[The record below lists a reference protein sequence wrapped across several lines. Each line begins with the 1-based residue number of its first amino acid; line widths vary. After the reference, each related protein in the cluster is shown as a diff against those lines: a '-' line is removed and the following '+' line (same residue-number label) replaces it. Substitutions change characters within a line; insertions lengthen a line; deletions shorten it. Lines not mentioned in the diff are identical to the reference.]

1 MGKLQ
6 EVLSGLK
13 QITGKAAS
21 SAVKATTQ
29 KVATEKKDD
38 SLWGKLKS
46 FAKSDTGKALGMAAG
61 TIAAGKYGGAQGIN
75 ALSSAIERSRMREK
89 EEAAEA
95 ERKKDLDETRNL
107 RKLNTVRAELDIDR
121 TREALTADRMKNKYP
136 ERENR
141 SDWELMNTRAVE
153 PDETSAG
160 VKAAVSN
167 VKSGTE
173 PKLSQPPQPTP
184 VSIDDPKAV
193 QKGEIDA
200 AKWAAKL
207 MAQFDLIGVGK
218 DVWNENRKQ
227 MNQKLINTGLTKEQQ
242 AAAWKEMTRLAMPG
256 RYEQIPEE
264 MAAAADPD
272 YTWDEGGA
280 KFQESA
286 FKSAG
291 AAGGA
296 MLGASI
302 GTGMLPGIGT
312 VVGGMIGGAMGYA
325 GSRALG
331 DVTFSGQADATST
344 PAVAGANKS
353 AADNM
358 ATYEDD
364 NRYAMQIARGLERTG
379 AGPQDTD
386 QIMAQLSQ
394 IPDIAGN
401 KERRDKIIKLVQWH
415 FSQKPE
421 PASQWMNERA
431 WR

>member
-107 RKLNTVRAELDIDR
+107 RKLNTVRSELDIER
-121 TREALTADRMKNKYP
+121 GREDLSATKNKNYA
-136 ERENR
+136 
-141 SDWELMNTRAVE
+141 DLQQKLMGFGMGVPAATGKISGSKAGATT
-153 PDETSAG
+153 PDPDKGLT
-160 VKAAVSN
+160 KPPAA
-167 VKSGTE
+167 T
-173 PKLSQPPQPTP
+173 PKTAANEDM
-184 VSIDDPKAV
+184 I
-193 QKGEIDA
+193 QKDSVDA

-207 MAQFDLIGVGK
+207 AQQMGIVGAGIQELK
-218 DVWNENRKQ
+218 ANRDAL
-227 MNQKLINTGLTKEQQ
+227 NQELKATGMSDAQQ
-242 AAAWKEMTRLAMPG
+242 AAAWKEFSRQVA
-256 RYEQIPEE
+256 PEYYAQQE
-264 MAAAADPD
+264 AITAAGPQVD
-272 YTWDEGGA
+272 YAGD
-280 KFQESA
+280 ESA
-286 FKSAG
+286 ARLQEGAFKTAG
-291 AAGGA
+291 TAGGA

-302 GTGMLPGIGT
+302 GTGILPGIGT
-312 VVGGMIGGAMGYA
+312 VAGGIIGGATGYA

-344 PAVAGANKS
+344 PAVAGADKS

-364 NRYAMQIARGLERTG
+364 NRYAMQIARGLERAG

-394 IPDIAGN
+394 IPSIAEN
-401 KERRDKIIKLVQWH
+401 KERRDKIIKLVRWH
-415 FSQKPE
+415 FSQNPE